1 MINVNQR
8 RAFRKISL
16 KYINAKYTSRST
28 LAQERFKERREKG
41 KETREKKLRKI
52 HCKSGVLSLNPKF
65 PADTFTWC
73 EVDAEV
79 VTFRIVFF
87 LFFFF
92 YTFDAVEYLT
102 TINLR
107 AQSTLSFLSFLSPSL
122 SLSISLSFRPFLLEL
137 VDRRKTHSIP
147 RTLRAADR

>member
-8 RAFRKISL
+8 RAYRKISL
-16 KYINAKYTSRST
+16 KYIDAKYTSRST
-28 LAQERFKERREKG
+28 LAQERLKERREKW

-65 PADTFTWC
+65 PADTFTRC

-87 LFFFF
+87 GSFFLH
-92 YTFDAVEYLT
+92 V
-102 TINLR
+102 
-107 AQSTLSFLSFLSPSL
+107 
-122 SLSISLSFRPFLLEL
+122 
-137 VDRRKTHSIP
+137 
-147 RTLRAADR
+147 